1 MKGTKTR
8 TVNTLGM
15 FDLFKGIGMATVI
28 LAHTTESYS
37 LSLEG
42 GISVFGFVLFIYREA
57 LMSAFYI
64 ASGYGFRKRSLGK
77 CVRQQLKGILPPFL
91 YTALATAA
99 LHLVLHHHFFGS
111 WEAAVAESEKV
122 LAGFLL
128 GVLAGFLLGLPHTSE
143 YFGLSIFS
151 CGPMWYLLTMAVGWI
166 LLDLLYNAFPERY
179 RPWAVIA
186 TAVLAWGTSPKSA
199 AGSISPGCPGSSR
212 RRRSAWP
219 RLRRGRC

>member
-91 YTALATAA
+91 YTALATAVCVSMRQPKP
-99 LHLVLHHHFFGS
+99 LH
-111 WEAAVAESEKV
+111 
-122 LAGFLL
+122 
-128 GVLAGFLLGLPHTSE
+128 TR
-143 YFGLSIFS
+143 SIS
-151 CGPMWYLLTMAVGWI
+151 
-166 LLDLLYNAFPERY
+166 
-179 RPWAVIA
+179 
-186 TAVLAWGTSPKSA
+186 SA
-199 AGSISPGCPGSSR
+199 ASASSQQPAENSP
-212 RRRSAWP
+212 
-219 RLRRGRC
+219 

>member
-77 CVRQQLKGILPPFL
+77 CVRQQLKGILPPGIPAPQQKLDGHKGRVDHKGHIAEVEPGHLADRIANGNQRGHPQRGLGIQGDAYGQQHHTEEIVKDTKEFVHGIIAFFPMEL
-91 YTALATAA
+91 HPTA
-99 LHLVLHHHFFGS
+99 
-111 WEAAVAESEKV
+111 
-122 LAGFLL
+122 
-128 GVLAGFLLGLPHTSE
+128 
-143 YFGLSIFS
+143 
-151 CGPMWYLLTMAVGWI
+151 
-166 LLDLLYNAFPERY
+166 N
-179 RPWAVIA
+179 
-186 TAVLAWGTSPKSA
+186 
-199 AGSISPGCPGSSR
+199 
-212 RRRSAWP
+212 
-219 RLRRGRC
+219 RG